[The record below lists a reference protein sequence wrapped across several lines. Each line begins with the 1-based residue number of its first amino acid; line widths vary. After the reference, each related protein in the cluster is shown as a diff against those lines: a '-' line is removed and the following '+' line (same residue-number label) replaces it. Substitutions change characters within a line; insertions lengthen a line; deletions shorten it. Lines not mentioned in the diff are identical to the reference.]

1 MSLEDLIK
9 AGNAMGRAVAYT
21 KSMEGDTAMSVKQ
34 LVTRKFTKQNHQRA
48 NRHDDFRRQQPSHSK
63 NQPTETCGHCGRLY
77 PHEGGRESCPAFKQ
91 SCHNCGTVGHY
102 AKLCRKP
109 QTNSHGQN
117 QGQGRGQSSNR
128 LHGGPSRVH
137 SQLHNLDVTE
147 VDNHEDDYLYT
158 VDPRKITNSKP
169 MFLVQLNGVP
179 TKMLGDSGASV
190 NVIDEPTLE
199 TISPKPD
206 MQPPDMNL
214 YEYGS
219 KEKALPLLGMF
230 VGTIATEQ
238 FTHTTKVYVARG
250 SYGTLMSHHT
260 AEKLN
265 LIKINKKAVISNV
278 VTNSNAESIVGEFSE
293 RFEGLGKLAKV
304 KVEIHL
310 NPDVTPVIQVEI
322 HLNPDVTPV
331 TQVQIH
337 LNPDATPVIQPHR
350 RIPFHPLQNDKHELQ
365 HLEDRD
371 VIERVTQPKSWVSSL
386 VAAPKP
392 NNADAVHLGVDMR
405 SVNNAVP
412 SKQDVMPTV
421 DDIISDLNDAIKLDL
436 NQGYHQLELTPETR
450 DATTDPAKVESII
463 QIEKPTK
470 MPPATAMIGREINIR
485 LPLTSNRKT
494 TAIERRV
501 KANDVA
507 AKQSMKTYTD
517 EHRHTRHANITDEHR
532 HTRHANI
539 TVGDK
544 VRIMGRKSFSPKIY
558 TATRKT
564 GSKIR
569 AQRGQHVVTRNSSFF
584 KVVHC
589 RKEEDETSE
598 YEFDNVL
605 ERRHHQQ
612 HNVQHPV
619 RDVQRPVRDRH
630 TPPYLNDYERN

>member
-1 MSLEDLIK
+1 MCI
-9 AGNAMGRAVAYT
+9 AGYCLHF
-21 KSMEGDTAMSVKQ
+21 S
-34 LVTRKFTKQNHQRA
+34 
-48 NRHDDFRRQQPSHSK
+48 
-63 NQPTETCGHCGRLY
+63 
-77 PHEGGRESCPAFKQ
+77 FKQ

-117 QGQGRGQSSNR
+117 QGQGRGQSSSR

-137 SQLHNLDVTE
+137 NQLHNIDVTE

-158 VDPRKITNSKP
+158 VDTGKITNSKP

-199 TISPKPD
+199 TLSPKPD

-214 YEYGS
+214 YTYGS

-230 VGTIATEQ
+230 VVRIATEQ

-265 LIKINKKAVISNV
+265 LIEINKNAVIANA
-278 VTNSNAESIVGEFSE
+278 VTNSNAESIAGEFSD
-293 RFEGLGKLAKV
+293 RFEGLGKV
-304 KVEIHL
+304 QVEIHL
-310 NPDVTPVIQVEI
+310 NPDVTPVIHVDI
-322 HLNPDVTPV
+322 HLNPDVMPV
-331 TQVQIH
+331 IKVEIH
-337 LNPDATPVIQPHR
+337 RNPDVTPVIQTHR
-350 RIPFHPLQNDKHELQ
+350 RITFHLRQNDNHELQ
-365 HLEDRD
+365 HLEDMD
-371 VIERVTQPKSWVSSL
+371 EIEKVTQSKAWVSSV

-392 NNADAVHLGVDMR
+392 NNANAVRLCVDMR

-412 SKQDVMPTV
+412 SEQDVMPTV
-421 DDIISDLNDAIKLDL
+421 DDIISDLDGATKLNL

-450 DATTDPAKVESII
+450 DATSDQKLTPETRDATIDHVKVESII
-463 QIEKPTK
+463 QIDKPTK
-470 MPPATAMIGREINIR
+470 VPPATEMIGQEINIG

-494 TAIERRV
+494 SAIERRV

-507 AKQSMKTYTD
+507 AKQSMKTYAD
-517 EHRHTRHANITDEHR
+517 EHRHTRHANITDEYRHTTRHANITDEHR

-544 VRIMGRKSFSPKIY
+544 LLIMEKKNARKSFSPKIY
-558 TATRKT
+558 TVTRKT

-569 AQRGQHVVTRNSSFF
+569 AQRGQHAVTRNSSFF

-589 RKEEDETSE
+589 REEEEDETSE
-598 YEFDNVL
+598 YECDNVL
-605 ERRHHQQ
+605 ERRHHQ
-612 HNVQHPV
+612 HHTVQHPV
-619 RDVQRPVRDRH
+619 RDIQRPVCDSRPPRS
-630 TPPYLNDYERN
+630 PPYLNDCERN